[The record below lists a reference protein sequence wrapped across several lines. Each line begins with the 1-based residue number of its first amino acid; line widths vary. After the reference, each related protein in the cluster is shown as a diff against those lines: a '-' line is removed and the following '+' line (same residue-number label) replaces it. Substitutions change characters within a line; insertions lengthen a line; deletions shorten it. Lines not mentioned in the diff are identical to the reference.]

1 MGSGGRRWEALASG
15 VPCLPLQSGPGPRT
29 TVAAQFCTLGRC
41 LRPAAD
47 LTTLGLGT
55 RLSQSCAVSCRPGP
69 RSSGHG
75 CLALCLSIPHLG
87 ALPPCWT
94 LASSTQGPPVCTRG
108 PAALR
113 CARPSFCASF
123 SFPSAQAFR
132 PACPPRAPGRLG
144 IPVQTDISR
153 PSCAS
158 GECQKPALW
167 TRRDRTSCDLGQIKR
182 GLKEFYFLLRLPLI

>member
-29 TVAAQFCTLGRC
+29 PVAAQFCSLGRC

-69 RSSGHG
+69 RSSDRGY
-75 CLALCLSIPHLG
+75 LALCLSIPHLG

-94 LASSTQGPPVCTRG
+94 LASSTQGPLSACGAPPPFAV
-108 PAALR
+108 PALLSA
-113 CARPSFCASF
+113 PP
-123 SFPSAQAFR
+123 FPF
-132 PACPPRAPGRLG
+132 PPPRHSDQ
-144 IPVQTDISR
+144 PVHPEHQAGL
-153 PSCAS
+153 AS
-158 GECQKPALW
+158 QCK
-167 TRRDRTSCDLGQIKR
+167 RTSAGHLVPPGSVKSR
-182 GLKEFYFLLRLPLI
+182 HFGLEETV